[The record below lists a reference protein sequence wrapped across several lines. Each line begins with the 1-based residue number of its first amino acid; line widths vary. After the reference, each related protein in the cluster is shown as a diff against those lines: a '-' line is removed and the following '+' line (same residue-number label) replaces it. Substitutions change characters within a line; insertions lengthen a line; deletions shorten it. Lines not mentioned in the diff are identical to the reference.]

1 MVILYHTPFDL
12 SMVFFK
18 ILKNCFDKLK
28 VSWYHEKTGGDY
40 MVSFKP
46 LWHTLLSLD
55 LKKMDLVKRGIVST
69 ATLAKLG
76 KNEYV
81 ALEVI
86 DRICTE
92 LGCPIEAVVEIKAPQ
107 D

>member
-1 MVILYHTPFDL
+1 
-12 SMVFFK
+12 
-18 ILKNCFDKLK
+18 
-28 VSWYHEKTGGDY
+28 
-40 MVSFKP
+40 MVSYKP
-46 LWHTLLSLD
+46 LWHTLLSMD
-55 LKKMDLVKRGIVST
+55 LKKMDLVKRGAVSR

-81 ALEVI
+81 ALVVI
-86 DRICTE
+86 DRICTD

>member
-1 MVILYHTPFDL
+1 
-12 SMVFFK
+12 
-18 ILKNCFDKLK
+18 
-28 VSWYHEKTGGDY
+28 
-40 MVSFKP
+40 MVSYKP
-46 LWHTLLSLD
+46 LWHTLVARD
-55 LKKMDLVKRGIVST
+55 LKKMDLVKRGAVSR

-86 DRICTE
+86 DRICTD
-92 LGCPIEAVVEIKAPQ
+92 LGCPIEAVVEIKTPQ

>member
-1 MVILYHTPFDL
+1 
-12 SMVFFK
+12 
-18 ILKNCFDKLK
+18 
-28 VSWYHEKTGGDY
+28 
-40 MVSFKP
+40 MVSYKP
-46 LWHTLLSLD
+46 LWHTLLSMD
-55 LKKMDLVKRGIVST
+55 LKKMDLVKRGDVSR

-86 DRICTE
+86 DRICTD

>member
-1 MVILYHTPFDL
+1 MISY
-12 SMVFFK
+12 
-18 ILKNCFDKLK
+18 
-28 VSWYHEKTGGDY
+28 
-40 MVSFKP
+40 KP
-46 LWHTLLSLD
+46 LWHTLVSLD
-55 LKKMDLVKRGIVST
+55 LKKMDLVKRGSVSR

-86 DRICTE
+86 DRICTD

>member
-1 MVILYHTPFDL
+1 
-12 SMVFFK
+12 
-18 ILKNCFDKLK
+18 
-28 VSWYHEKTGGDY
+28 
-40 MVSFKP
+40 MVSYKP
-46 LWHTLLSLD
+46 LWYTLLSMD
-55 LKKMDLVKRGIVST
+55 LKKMDLVKRGAVSR

-81 ALEVI
+81 ALEII
-86 DRICTE
+86 DRICTD

>member
-1 MVILYHTPFDL
+1 MVNY
-12 SMVFFK
+12 
-18 ILKNCFDKLK
+18 
-28 VSWYHEKTGGDY
+28 
-40 MVSFKP
+40 KP
-46 LWHTLLSLD
+46 LWYTLLSLD
-55 LKKMDLVKRGIVST
+55 LKKMDLVKRGTIST

-92 LGCPIEAVVEIKAPQ
+92 LDCPIEAVVEVKAPQ

>member
-1 MVILYHTPFDL
+1 
-12 SMVFFK
+12 
-18 ILKNCFDKLK
+18 
-28 VSWYHEKTGGDY
+28 
-40 MVSFKP
+40 MVSYKP
-46 LWHTLLSLD
+46 LWHTLVSLD
-55 LKKMDLVKRGIVST
+55 LKKMDLVKRGVVSR

-86 DRICTE
+86 DRICTD

>member
-1 MVILYHTPFDL
+1 M
-12 SMVFFK
+12 K
-18 ILKNCFDKLK
+18 
-28 VSWYHEKTGGDY
+28 KTGGDY